1 MVSVTQGASGTD
13 TITVTDIGGFTG
25 SVAFT
30 AAGMPSGVTASFNPT
45 SSTSSSVLTLTASS
59 TATTGAFTIT
69 VTGTSGTTATTSFTL
84 NVGTS
89 GGGSTPVYIDA
100 GGAASGSW
108 AADEDF
114 SGGTAFTYTNAVS
127 TSLLSGTVPP
137 QTVLQSQRY
146 GSFTYTIPGYTSGSS
161 HTVTLYFVENYVTG
175 TGQRE
180 FNVLINGTQV
190 LTNYDVYAAAGGQF
204 MAVQKSFTTTA
215 NSSGQIV
222 IQFSPGA
229 VQSPMVN
236 GIALDQPSSGG
247 GTVLDIDAGGA
258 ASGSWAADEDFSG
271 GTALTYTNAVT
282 TSLLSGTVPPQTV
295 LQSQRYGSFTYTI
308 PGYTSGSSHTVT
320 LYFVENYVTGT
331 GQREFNVLINGT
343 QVLTNYDVYAAAGG
357 QFMAV
362 QKSFTTTANS
372 SGQIVIQ
379 FSPGAVQ
386 SPLVSGI
393 AVQ

>member
-1 MVSVTQGASGTD
+1 
-13 TITVTDIGGFTG
+13 
-25 SVAFT
+25 
-30 AAGMPSGVTASFNPT
+30 
-45 SSTSSSVLTLTASS
+45 VLTLTASS

-69 VTGTSGTTATTSFTL
+69 VTGTSGTTATTSFIL

-89 GGGSTPVYIDA
+89 SGGSTPVYID
-100 GGAASGSW
+100 
-108 AADEDF
+108 
-114 SGGTAFTYTNAVS
+114 T
-127 TSLLSGTVPP
+127 
-137 QTVLQSQRY
+137 
-146 GSFTYTIPGYTSGSS
+146 
-161 HTVTLYFVENYVTG
+161 
-175 TGQRE
+175 
-180 FNVLINGTQV
+180 
-190 LTNYDVYAAAGGQF
+190 
-204 MAVQKSFTTTA
+204 
-215 NSSGQIV
+215 
-222 IQFSPGA
+222 
-229 VQSPMVN
+229 
-236 GIALDQPSSGG
+236 
-247 GTVLDIDAGGA
+247 GGA

-379 FSPGAVQ
+379 FSSGAVQ